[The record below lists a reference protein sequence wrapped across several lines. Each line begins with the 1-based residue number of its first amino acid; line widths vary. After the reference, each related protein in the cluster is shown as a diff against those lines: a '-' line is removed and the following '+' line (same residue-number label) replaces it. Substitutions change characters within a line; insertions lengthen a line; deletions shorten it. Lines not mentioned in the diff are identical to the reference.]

1 MLYVYVLQVIVGC
14 LKVHVVK
21 AASLGGSIGDT
32 VSSNVHY
39 YIDMILKPF
48 INPMY
53 WKIISP
59 SITASTYSVSIYL
72 AVFCGTL
79 MQTYQSALK
88 GSSLVSKSA
97 YDLVAHKLKFLPKKY
112 AKTICDVIAV
122 GLVIYALEF
131 QAMNTLGANAG
142 INMMLT
148 PVTIV
153 ENYLTSLNNV

>member
-1 MLYVYVLQVIVGC
+1 MGC
-14 LKVHVVK
+14 LKVQVVK

-32 VSSNVHY
+32 VSSTVHY
-39 YIDMILKPF
+39 YVDMILKPS

-59 SITASTYSVSIYL
+59 SITASTYSASIYL
-72 AVFCGTL
+72 AVFCGTM

-97 YDLVAHKLKFLPKKY
+97 YDLVANKLKFLPKKY
-112 AKTICDVIAV
+112 AKTICDAIAV

>member
-1 MLYVYVLQVIVGC
+1 
-14 LKVHVVK
+14 
-21 AASLGGSIGDT
+21 
-32 VSSNVHY
+32 
-39 YIDMILKPF
+39 
-48 INPMY
+48 
-53 WKIISP
+53 
-59 SITASTYSVSIYL
+59 
-72 AVFCGTL
+72 

-153 ENYLTSLNNV
+153 ENYLTSLNNVWCQIEA